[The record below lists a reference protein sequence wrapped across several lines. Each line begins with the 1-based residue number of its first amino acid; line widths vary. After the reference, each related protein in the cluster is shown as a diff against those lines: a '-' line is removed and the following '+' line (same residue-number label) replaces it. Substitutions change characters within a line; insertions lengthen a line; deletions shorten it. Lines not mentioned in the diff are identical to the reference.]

1 MAYQLIDNSNLVF
14 FDGVQNIEDMEYI
27 QGDVES
33 RLLTIFS
40 QADVDNLELR
50 WITKHEF

>member
-1 MAYQLIDNSNLVF
+1 MTYQLVDNSKLIF
-14 FDGVQNIEDMEYI
+14 FDGLQDIEDMEYI
-27 QGDVES
+27 KGDVES
-33 RLLTIFS
+33 RLLTRFS